1 MPQQQQPQSN
11 PAIEQTRAL
20 MQMVK
25 NSPNPQAALAQLLQ
39 TNPNTAAISNM
50 LRNGDSLEG
59 IARSM
64 AQQRGIDINQLINQL
79 QGGL

>member
-1 MPQQQQPQSN
+1 
-11 PAIEQTRAL
+11 

-25 NSPNPQAALAQLLQ
+25 SSPNPQAALAQLLQ